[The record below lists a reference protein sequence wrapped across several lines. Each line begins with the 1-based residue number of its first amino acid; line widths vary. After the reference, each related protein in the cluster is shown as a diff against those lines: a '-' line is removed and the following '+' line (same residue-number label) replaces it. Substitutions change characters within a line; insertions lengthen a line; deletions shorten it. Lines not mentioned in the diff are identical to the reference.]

1 MDVNS
6 VSIAGLVFGVISFV
20 GLLMYLVIVNFIL
33 PKYSSSVPLGD
44 ILFYASIVGMLII
57 LPLNTTYGSL
67 AGSGKSSDQMNTAFI
82 ATVMVLLTIV
92 NVLVGYSEYLKIGT
106 SAAYTGQY
114 LQILLPANLL
124 ISVIAVSIIIMKQIG
139 HI

>member
-57 LPLNTTYGSL
+57 LPLNITYGSL